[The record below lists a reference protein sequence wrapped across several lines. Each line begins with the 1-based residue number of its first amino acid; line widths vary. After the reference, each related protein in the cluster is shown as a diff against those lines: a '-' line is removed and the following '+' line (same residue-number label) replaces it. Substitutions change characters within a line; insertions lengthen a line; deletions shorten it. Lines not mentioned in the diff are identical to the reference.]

1 MGQPGSGRWSMGP
14 CRLSAYLA
22 PSSTLVEVLMPAN
35 FAGCALTRPGES
47 GIERGQFAAA
57 AKRLDAIK
65 AAKLLL

>member
-1 MGQPGSGRWSMGP
+1 MVYGSLPSLP
-14 CRLSAYLA
+14 AHLA

-47 GIERGQFAAA
+47 GIERGQFAAT